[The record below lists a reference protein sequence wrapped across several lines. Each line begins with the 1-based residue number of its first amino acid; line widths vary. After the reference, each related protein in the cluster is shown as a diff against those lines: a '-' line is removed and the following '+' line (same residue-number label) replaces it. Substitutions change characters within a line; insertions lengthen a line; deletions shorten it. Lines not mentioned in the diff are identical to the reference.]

1 MASINQQSQILA
13 KTITFV
19 LVVSVAFIL
28 GRGGF
33 TGSTVGDFGS
43 TNKYIGFTILALA
56 CVGGAVLWNNY
67 RKTMRN

>member
-1 MASINQQSQILA
+1 MTSINQQSQILA

-19 LVVSVAFIL
+19 LLIGLVFIL
-28 GRGGF
+28 GQGGF

-56 CVGGAVLWNNY
+56 CVGGAVLWHNY

>member
-1 MASINQQSQILA
+1 MASSNQQTQILA

-19 LVVSVAFIL
+19 LLVSLAFIL
-28 GRGGF
+28 GQGGF

-43 TNKYIGFTILALA
+43 TNKYLGFTILALA
-56 CVGGAVLWNNY
+56 GIGGALLWNNY